1 MFDSQRIDVLVFV
14 VYLFSFQRSDA
25 LTDAL
30 RRSPSVECLLSIGVG
45 FRDVTQNFHFFQ
57 SYFFVLTI
65 AHF

>member
-30 RRSPSVECLLSIGVG
+30 RRSPSVECFDSIE
-45 FRDVTQNFHFFQ
+45 R
-57 SYFFVLTI
+57 
-65 AHF
+65 